1 MYSLGVMKSD
11 GQDIVSFA
19 LKMGFQVHPDVFT
32 LLMKLEPERRTEI
45 VSSIIEKKKEAP
57 PPAMTS
63 NDTRGNLETLDSW
76 RKNVGYKLPQE

>member
-45 VSSIIEKKKEAP
+45 VSSIIEKN
-57 PPAMTS
+57 S
-63 NDTRGNLETLDSW
+63 QR
-76 RKNVGYKLPQE
+76 

>member
-45 VSSIIEKKKEAP
+45 VSSIIEKKKEKGKDFLL
-57 PPAMTS
+57 S
-63 NDTRGNLETLDSW
+63 LIHI
-76 RKNVGYKLPQE
+76 